1 MAYHNWDA
9 AILPM
14 SFNILKIKSPTE
26 TNGKLEEVVWRI
38 LFEKKRGDFARNLA
52 VVSPFVDV
60 AKKKWLLKSWGGGK
74 TISRNANSK

>member
-1 MAYHNWDA
+1 
-9 AILPM
+9 M

-60 AKKKWLLKSWGGGK
+60 AKKK
-74 TISRNANSK
+74 